1 MRDSSVQKKC
11 SNDVLVALVG
21 CPNVGKST
29 LFNALTGCNQ
39 HTGNWPGK
47 TVAVAQGSCQ
57 YKGKR
62 YIYVDLPGTYS
73 MASQSPDEQVTTE
86 FISSCAADCTIVVVD
101 ATSLERTLQLVL
113 QVMELK
119 QRMMVCVN
127 LMDEAVRKGIEIDLD
142 CLERE
147 LGVPV
152 VGISAGTGDGI
163 DRVREKLRNL
173 SDGFLTL
180 HPKCVLQEKKC
191 TWLCGSDE
199 ESDWM
204 TVVLQ
209 SRAREIADCVI
220 KGDTSWRPSRL
231 DRIVLGRHSAYLVMG
246 LLLLLIFWLT
256 IRAAGVPS
264 ELLQRFFIWGRVALE
279 PMTLRWP
286 SWVTSLI
293 MDGIYD
299 TVSCVISVMLPP
311 LLIFFPLF
319 SFLEDLGYLP
329 RAAFLLDHLFYTCGS
344 CGKQALTMAMGFGCN
359 AAGVTGA
366 RIISSEKERLIAV
379 ITNALV
385 PCNGKFPTLIALI
398 GLFFSDT
405 VWMGTLVLSAFILL
419 SVVVT
424 LICSKLLS
432 VTMIRGKSA
441 NLLLELPP
449 YRRPN
454 VKTILSKALVDRVCA
469 VLLRAVMVS
478 VPAGV
483 IIWLMGNVSV
493 RGVTLVH
500 HLIGWLDPIGRFLGL
515 DGVIMTAFL
524 FSFPANELFLP
535 SVVSLLDV
543 QGVSMMELLTS
554 YGWSKSTAL
563 CTLLFLL
570 FHWPCGTTC
579 LTIRKETGSWK
590 WTIVAVLLPLLVG
603 VLLCFLLKAL

>member
-1 MRDSSVQKKC
+1 
-11 SNDVLVALVG
+11 
-21 CPNVGKST
+21 
-29 LFNALTGCNQ
+29 
-39 HTGNWPGK
+39 
-47 TVAVAQGSCQ
+47 
-57 YKGKR
+57 
-62 YIYVDLPGTYS
+62 
-73 MASQSPDEQVTTE
+73 
-86 FISSCAADCTIVVVD
+86 
-101 ATSLERTLQLVL
+101 
-113 QVMELK
+113 
-119 QRMMVCVN
+119 
-127 LMDEAVRKGIEIDLD
+127 
-142 CLERE
+142 
-147 LGVPV
+147 
-152 VGISAGTGDGI
+152 
-163 DRVREKLRNL
+163 
-173 SDGFLTL
+173 
-180 HPKCVLQEKKC
+180 
-191 TWLCGSDE
+191 
-199 ESDWM
+199 
-204 TVVLQ
+204 
-209 SRAREIADCVI
+209 
-220 KGDTSWRPSRL
+220 
-231 DRIVLGRHSAYLVMG
+231 
-246 LLLLLIFWLT
+246 
-256 IRAAGVPS
+256 
-264 ELLQRFFIWGRVALE
+264 
-279 PMTLRWP
+279 
-286 SWVTSLI
+286 
-293 MDGIYD
+293 
-299 TVSCVISVMLPP
+299 
-311 LLIFFPLF
+311 
-319 SFLEDLGYLP
+319 
-329 RAAFLLDHLFYTCGS
+329 
-344 CGKQALTMAMGFGCN
+344 MAMGFGCN